1 VSFGGQDGPDLAT
14 SCATA
19 GALAHQY
26 ESVMA
31 RLNASRADFDIEGG
45 SLSDHAAMD
54 RRVRAIA
61 ALQARARALGRPVA
75 VSLTLPVEPT
85 GLPGRSLA
93 VVRSAL
99 TSGVQVGRVNLLA
112 MDYGSSKPALK
123 PGTMGR
129 YAIAAA
135 TATQRQLQRL
145 LPALSRRRIWHLI
158 GITTM
163 IGRNDV
169 ASEIFTTADARKLL
183 RFARDRSLGSLS
195 FWSLARDRSCPDSR
209 PARGIAQDDCS
220 GVVQTPFEFTHLLE
234 QFAR

>member
-1 VSFGGQDGPDLAT
+1 
-14 SCATA
+14 
-19 GALAHQY
+19 
-26 ESVMA
+26 
-31 RLNASRADFDIEGG
+31 
-45 SLSDHAAMD
+45 
-54 RRVRAIA
+54 
-61 ALQARARALGRPVA
+61 
-75 VSLTLPVEPT
+75 
-85 GLPGRSLA
+85 
-93 VVRSAL
+93 
-99 TSGVQVGRVNLLA
+99 VQVGRVNLLA